1 MALKVQAFRKLGMK
15 ISENPENLLLH
26 KDGMKENLE
35 AVCAEKEVIK
45 YRTWKRV
52 EQENK
57 TKRMMVIE
65 EEICKENF
73 VENIVREFEEFT
85 EHVYRLR
92 AQYSQLKKNK
102 EKLKKHEMIMQ
113 MDFAENYNCR
123 LLDEVQTAY
132 WSLTSVTLHPLVIY
146 MKQGDELQHQSY
158 VVISDTMT
166 HSSSTVCTFMD
177 AMIPELKKLDP
188 ELSKIHYWTDSPSS
202 QYRNQFIFYTL
213 ANHKKWY
220 DCEAQWNYFEAGH
233 GKSACDGLGGTVKR
247 MADEASRQGNVLIQ
261 SARDFFSWTIGSS
274 MKQVIFIF
282 VDKKECEQKQVEMS
296 KLKIKSL
303 RNTMKIHA
311 VAVDISDRNIMK
323 TNITSCY
330 CDSCANGNM
339 CERWTEENVDYL
351 ADEPCSESPEVV
363 IEIHFASK
371 EQMQDVSVR
380 DVANTAGQE
389 PLGQQPNFQGLG
401 NDLD

>member
-113 MDFAENYNCR
+113 MDFAENYTCR

-202 QYRNQFIFYTL
+202 QYRNRFIFYTL
-213 ANHKKWY
+213 AN
-220 DCEAQWNYFEAGH
+220 QNGM
-233 GKSACDGLGGTVKR
+233 TVKPNGTILR
-247 MADEASRQGNVLIQ
+247 PATARVLVTVLVGQLREWQMRLQGKAMSLSKVL
-261 SARDFFSWTIGSS
+261 
-274 MKQVIFIF
+274 VIF
-282 VDKKECEQKQVEMS
+282 
-296 KLKIKSL
+296 
-303 RNTMKIHA
+303 
-311 VAVDISDRNIMK
+311 
-323 TNITSCY
+323 
-330 CDSCANGNM
+330 
-339 CERWTEENVDYL
+339 
-351 ADEPCSESPEVV
+351 
-363 IEIHFASK
+363 
-371 EQMQDVSVR
+371 SV
-380 DVANTAGQE
+380 GQ
-389 PLGQQPNFQGLG
+389 LGLP
-401 NDLD
+401 